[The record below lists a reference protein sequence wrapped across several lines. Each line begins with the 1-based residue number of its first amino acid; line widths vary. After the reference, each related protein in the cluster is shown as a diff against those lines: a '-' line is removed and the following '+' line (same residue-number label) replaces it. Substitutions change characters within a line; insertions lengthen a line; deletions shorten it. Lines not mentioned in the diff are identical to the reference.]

1 GHHLVYFPIQAR
13 PSELHP
19 DGTDADHWPGR
30 PFMRRMWAGGEVR
43 FRPGWEK
50 DMPLDGREA
59 VCTETVEEVR
69 LSGEGDKAKAFVDV
83 WRRYTVADGKG
94 GDAAPAIEERR
105 TLVFMPEVEA
115 LTSDA
120 AAAAA
125 KSPPRIIKSP
135 HTPDYAFA
143 LTPNRALLA
152 NFSALTYNAHSIHL
166 DAALTL
172 AEGHRALLVHG
183 PLTLALAFAALRGA
197 APREGVRRLEYR
209 NVRPLYCGDRLRVCV
224 REKEAGSRTGA
235 ADERRWDV
243 WVEGPAGGMAVKGT
257 AFNGDA
263 LEVLEYRHDW
273 AAFHFTLS
281 LFKFVLF
288 QFAPEVIMHSR
299 SQDEEQVRD
308 HYDRGDDFYGWF
320 LGPRMIYTSGIIS
333 DIHRE
338 ETLEEMQDNKLA
350 IVCEKIGLQPGDTLL
365 DMGCG
370 WGTLAR
376 FASEFYGAK
385 ATGVT
390 LGRNQTAW
398 GNNAMRK
405 AGIPEEQSKI
415 VCCDYR
421 DTPTIPGGYKKITC
435 LEMGEHRRARLS
447 KTAASGL
454 RFFFESRHAPRTL
467 SRSPMAFFVSADLS
481 SLASRSW
488 FANTSSA

>member
-1 GHHLVYFPIQAR
+1 MTTTSR
-13 PSELHP
+13 RSTESPSPGSPNPFSRIAHKLASLRHDHDAKATSTVSLDRVRKYPRNSSSTTNSSDKVPRLDLRNGFVQTPPAPQPTFEKEEECGVRTTKSPAIKNAPLP
-19 DGTDADHWPGR
+19 ADGPGSDSFSNWFMIDEEQVRDHYDRGDDFYGWFLGP
-30 PFMRRMWAGGEVR
+30 RMIYTSGVIS
-43 FRPGWEK
+43 
-50 DMPLDGREA
+50 DIDRE
-59 VCTETVEEVR
+59 ETLEEMQDNKLAIEVR

-257 AFNGDA
+257 AVTG
-263 LEVLEYRHDW
+263 
-273 AAFHFTLS
+273 AF
-281 LFKFVLF
+281 
-288 QFAPEVIMHSR
+288 
-299 SQDEEQVRD
+299 
-308 HYDRGDDFYGWF
+308 
-320 LGPRMIYTSGIIS
+320 
-333 DIHRE
+333 
-338 ETLEEMQDNKLA
+338 
-350 IVCEKIGLQPGDTLL
+350 
-365 DMGCG
+365 
-370 WGTLAR
+370 
-376 FASEFYGAK
+376 
-385 ATGVT
+385 
-390 LGRNQTAW
+390 
-398 GNNAMRK
+398 
-405 AGIPEEQSKI
+405 
-415 VCCDYR
+415 
-421 DTPTIPGGYKKITC
+421 
-435 LEMGEHRRARLS
+435 
-447 KTAASGL
+447 
-454 RFFFESRHAPRTL
+454 
-467 SRSPMAFFVSADLS
+467 
-481 SLASRSW
+481 
-488 FANTSSA
+488 